1 MIVMKFG
8 GTSIQD
14 PSVCR
19 KVIELTKNTSDPR
32 KVIVFSAMGK
42 TTRKLLALAE
52 SYAEQNQTAAEK
64 IFYNIKSFHNNLSQ
78 QLISYKEDKK
88 VKSLM
93 DSYFRQIQ
101 EVGEEIRK
109 RKTLKPQ
116 LQDHMLSFGELLSTV
131 IMTSALQSKGL
142 RATLLDSRD
151 FIRTDSSFT
160 SATPLIK
167 ETYDKI
173 KSTFSPVLTQQEIPV
188 IQGFIGSDLQGKVT
202 TLGFEGSDLTA
213 SLTGA
218 ALGVDEIQIWK
229 VVSGIMTADPCIC
242 SQAQSIENITFK
254 EAFELS
260 KAGAKVLHP
269 RTTTPAVEKNIPLR
283 IKNSTR
289 PEDTGTL
296 ISNHHLT
303 EDVSIKSIVC
313 NLVKDKAH
321 VSLIG
326 EGISRRQDIIDDVI
340 LRLKRFS
347 YSRKESESAD
357 VVTFIFE
364 KADMQEVVS
373 CLHGVVFD

>member
-14 PSVCR
+14 TSVCR
-19 KVIELTKNTSDPR
+19 KVIEIINNTSDPR

-52 SYAEQNQTAAEK
+52 SYAEQNQTAVEK
-64 IFYNIKSFHNNLSQ
+64 IFDDIKLFHDTLSQ
-78 QLISYKEDKK
+78 QLISDRTDEKLQ
-88 VKSLM
+88 SLM

-116 LQDHMLSFGELLSTV
+116 LQDHMLSFGELLSTA
-131 IMTSALQSKGL
+131 IMTTALQSKGL
-142 RATLLDSRD
+142 KATLQDSRD
-151 FIRTDSSFT
+151 LIRTDSSFT
-160 SATPLIK
+160 AATPLIR
-167 ETYDKI
+167 ETYEKV
-173 KSTFSPVLTQQEIPV
+173 KSTLTPVLTKQEIPV
-188 IQGFIGSDLQGKVT
+188 IQGFIGSDLQRQVT

-218 ALGVDEIQIWK
+218 ALGAEEIQIWK

-242 SQAQSIENITFK
+242 SQAKSIENITFK

-269 RTTTPAVEKNIPLR
+269 RTTTPAAEKDIPLR

-289 PEDTGTL
+289 PEDLGTL
-296 ISNHHLT
+296 ISNHRLT
-303 EDVSIKSIVC
+303 KDVSIKSIVC
-313 NLVKDKAH
+313 NLAKDKAH

-326 EGISRRQDIIDDVI
+326 EGISHSRDIIDNVV
-340 LRLKRFS
+340 LQLKRFS
-347 YSRKESESAD
+347 CSRKQSESAD
-357 VVTFIFE
+357 VVTLIFD
-364 KADMQEVVS
+364 KADMQEAIS
-373 CLHGVVFD
+373 FLHEIVF